1 MEAASLDIYTMG
13 LAGTR
18 TVQPSFRDN
27 RLPHLIMVTHLHKHI
42 RKATRKAFE
51 RYGFAYA
58 DVLAHWREIVG
69 AETAEFCAPERIRWP
84 RMNAESAASGRRR
97 LGGTLVIRVTDG
109 RAVELQHETSRIID
123 RVNTYYGY
131 GAITGITLVQ
141 GPLPARTPAAAK
153 RRPLDA
159 VQENELKQT
168 VGLIENE
175 ELRQA
180 LTRLG
185 RGALAQK
192 TAKQD
197 G

>member
-1 MEAASLDIYTMG
+1 
-13 LAGTR
+13 
-18 TVQPSFRDN
+18 
-27 RLPHLIMVTHLHKHI
+27 LIMATHLHKHV

-58 DVLAHWREIVG
+58 EILAHWREIVG
-69 AETAEFCAPERIRWP
+69 AEAAAFCAPERIRWP
-84 RMNAESAASGRRR
+84 RMNAASAASGRRK

-131 GAITGITLVQ
+131 EAVIGITLVQ
-141 GPLPARTPAAAK
+141 GPLPARSIAKPSRPTLAAA
-153 RRPLDA
+153 
-159 VQENELKQT
+159 QERELERT
-168 VGLIENE
+168 VGHIENT

-192 TAKQD
+192 TAKR
-197 G
+197 GG